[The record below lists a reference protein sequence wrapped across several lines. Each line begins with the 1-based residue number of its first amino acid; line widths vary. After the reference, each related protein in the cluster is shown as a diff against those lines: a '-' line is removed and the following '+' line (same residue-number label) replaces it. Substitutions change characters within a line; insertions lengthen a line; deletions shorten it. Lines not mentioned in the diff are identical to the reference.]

1 MDARA
6 GTPARLFERSMGHGD
21 AWEVADVWFEPHE
34 GADELHVGVARRRGA
49 AVPCPACGA
58 PCGVHDS
65 RERAWRHLDFWQHG
79 TIVHCAVPR
88 ADCPEHGV
96 RTVRTPWEVRPNS
109 HLAALFEA
117 QVIAAVMPSATASA
131 VTPRLR
137 EADGRAWAVL
147 RRAVAEARQA
157 ADHSGVARVG
167 VDDTSRARRR
177 THISVMA
184 DLDARRVVAVT
195 DGRARRGEPMAD
207 RGCRPRRLARPAPP
221 EVEARVADAR
231 TRLPRRRSRWPP
243 RCPGLRTARLTC
255 RRRPG
260 GRPRPSPARPW
271 APRPTGSAG
280 PRAAAGTA
288 VTSA

>member
-49 AVPCPACGA
+49 A
-58 PCGVHDS
+58 
-65 RERAWRHLDFWQHG
+65 
-79 TIVHCAVPR
+79 
-88 ADCPEHGV
+88 
-96 RTVRTPWEVRPNS
+96 
-109 HLAALFEA
+109 
-117 QVIAAVMPSATASA
+117 
-131 VTPRLR
+131 
-137 EADGRAWAVL
+137 GRAWAVL

-167 VDDTSRARRR
+167 VDDTSRARHR

-195 DGRARRGEPMAD
+195 DGRARRGESMAD

-255 RRRPG
+255 GRRPG

-280 PRAAAGTA
+280 PRATAGTA

>member
-96 RTVRTPWEVRPNS
+96 HTVRTPWEVRPNS
-109 HLAALFEA
+109 HFTALFEA

-207 RGCRPRRLARPAPP
+207 RGCRPRLGERGGQGLRPGPLPGALRP
-221 EVEARVADAR
+221 EPSAQRAGAC
-231 TRLPRRRSRWPP
+231 PRCRASPVSTTSWHTTSRAYRARRSRGRSAPP
-243 RCPGLRTARLTC
+243 APSRPHPQSGRTA
-255 RRRPG
+255 PG
-260 GRPRPSPARPW
+260 CA
-271 APRPTGSAG
+271 
-280 PRAAAGTA
+280 
-288 VTSA
+288 